1 MIREFMGVLG
11 RQVRQV
17 PLVAWGLLALLV
29 LLGLLELWELR
40 VQPGLLELLVQ

>member
-1 MIREFMGVLG
+1 MIREFMGLLG
-11 RQVRQV
+11 LLVRQV
-17 PLVAWGLLALLV
+17 PLVVWGLLVLLG